1 MYKLQLIF
9 IIYLLS
15 ILAVVFAHELIHWS
29 FAKIFNRKPTI
40 KISKLL
46 TVSICYANN
55 YNHVENLIISSA
67 PSIILFTTALF
78 IPNNSYTLLLKLF
91 AGVNIINFLPFTSDG
106 QVITY
111 SIIKL
116 VSEKKISFKIIKVL
130 FLFGFIASALYA
142 TYLFSNYQA
151 DEVIEY
157 DDTSPQFIHEPTEEI
172 IKKIETE
179 KPGTYYFGYATCSWC
194 RELLPVLKDALHNNK
209 MQAYV
214 IDTQGK
220 DFVNENESRVRG
232 IFTKYTKEKDLTV
245 PFILHI
251 NQNGDSSTHIGTV
264 KGHNAKQRKMTKL
277 ESDQLYKQL
286 DDLINN

>member
-1 MYKLQLIF
+1 
-9 IIYLLS
+9 
-15 ILAVVFAHELIHWS
+15 
-29 FAKIFNRKPTI
+29 
-40 KISKLL
+40 
-46 TVSICYANN
+46 
-55 YNHVENLIISSA
+55 
-67 PSIILFTTALF
+67 
-78 IPNNSYTLLLKLF
+78 
-91 AGVNIINFLPFTSDG
+91 
-106 QVITY
+106 
-111 SIIKL
+111 
-116 VSEKKISFKIIKVL
+116 
-130 FLFGFIASALYA
+130 
-142 TYLFSNYQA
+142 
-151 DEVIEY
+151 
-157 DDTSPQFIHEPTEEI
+157 
-172 IKKIETE
+172 
-179 KPGTYYFGYATCSWC
+179 
-194 RELLPVLKDALHNNK
+194 